1 MEDTVPPAA
10 AQAIITASN
19 LLNDEQQCHKAAA
32 HFTQAFRLAPQL
44 ATAFAEEFAEA
55 ADALATHRSQNKGS
69 EEAWR
74 AVVGAYLTCI
84 NACPANALLLTRL
97 GVAAHAR
104 GKLVEARAAFVKAA
118 TLDDAVAA
126 EAARREV
133 LRLNRSDVTLHC
145 AESTRYGT
153 DIRYDVVVAEVV
165 DAALFGEG
173 CLATLAD
180 VSKRLAHDT
189 TKIIPRR
196 AALYAVAVQS
206 PELRSRYAAG
216 AARAREPY
224 TVCDLDATPHTKL
237 ATLDLGELDLV
248 SVALQGRRETV
259 LGEAEAVVMQ
269 GGRLEGFAVYFELRD
284 GDARLTTAPALY
296 AGNTPRA
303 VSWTQALFHVDAAP
317 VVKAGDVLRLRASVA
332 PDGGIDV
339 LRLAYGINDA
349 PSQATA
355 AVSDDAPS
363 ADDVERANDGVYAAA
378 HARAVQKAVAETN
391 APVCECGLF
400 AGSTPT
406 PGQVVVSH
414 APVEASGLLRP
425 AAFDLPLARA
435 VRVVPRA
442 ATCVGRL
449 VASPS
454 LRRAYFCDEALG
466 FDVKPLNAFAS
477 PIARD
482 VDPRAFSDLTY
493 LTATGMVRRV
503 DFVTG
508 ADPAA
513 VPEACSLDVATT
525 GVADALLYWWRLGYD
540 AESLST
546 RPDLDGGGPLSHW
559 RCAACVLRPGLSVS
573 DGDTVRIACAVRFGC
588 LEVLSAEVLSSE

>member
-1 MEDTVPPAA
+1 MKEFHNYIDGEWVGSTATMGNINPSDTG
-10 AQAIITASN
+10 
-19 LLNDEQQCHKAAA
+19 DEIGHYCV
-32 HFTQAFRLAPQL
+32 
-44 ATAFAEEFAEA
+44 
-55 ADALATHRSQNKGS
+55 ADAGQAQ
-69 EEAWR
+69 E
-74 AVVGAYLTCI
+74 
-84 NACPANALLLTRL
+84 
-97 GVAAHAR
+97 
-104 GKLVEARAAFVKAA
+104 
-118 TLDDAVAA
+118 AVAA
-126 EAARREV
+126 AANAIAQNRSPGIQGRSEILDTIGSEILARRDELGVLLAREEGKVLAEATGEVVRAGQIFKYFAGEV

-189 TKIIPRR
+189 AKIIPRR

-259 LGEAEAVVMQ
+259 LGEAETTVTQ

-303 VSWTQALFHVDAAP
+303 ASWTQALFHVDAAP
-317 VVKAGDVLRLRASVA
+317 VVKAGDVVRLKASVA

-349 PSQATA
+349 PYQATA
-355 AVSDDAPS
+355 AVANDAPS

-378 HARAVQKAVAETN
+378 HARAVQRACTETN

-400 AGSTPT
+400 AGSTPNDAS
-406 PGQVVVSH
+406 QVVVSH
-414 APVEASGLLRP
+414 APVEASGLLRCFCGVLLLFFVLYGASGAP
-425 AAFDLPLARA
+425 KRYPQYAIAAARSTS
-435 VRVVPRA
+435 A
-442 ATCVGRL
+442 APPQ
-449 VASPS
+449 A
-454 LRRAYFCDEALG
+454 
-466 FDVKPLNAFAS
+466 
-477 PIARD
+477 
-482 VDPRAFSDLTY
+482 
-493 LTATGMVRRV
+493 
-503 DFVTG
+503 
-508 ADPAA
+508 
-513 VPEACSLDVATT
+513 
-525 GVADALLYWWRLGYD
+525 
-540 AESLST
+540 
-546 RPDLDGGGPLSHW
+546 
-559 RCAACVLRPGLSVS
+559 
-573 DGDTVRIACAVRFGC
+573 GC
-588 LEVLSAEVLSSE
+588 F

>member
-1 MEDTVPPAA
+1 MEEDTVPQAA

-32 HFTQAFRLAPQL
+32 HFTSAFRLAPQL

-55 ADALATHRSQNKGS
+55 ADALATHRSQNKGR

-74 AVVGAYLTCI
+74 AVAGAYLTCI

-126 EAARREV
+126 EAARRCGAALIENWHWRMLADTARNEFFASAVARAIAGGATTVLDVGSGTGLLAMAAARAGAARVDAVERCPAMARVCAEV

-180 VSKRLAHDT
+180 VSKRLAHERAT
-189 TKIIPRR
+189 IVPRR

-259 LGEAEAVVMQ
+259 LGEAETTVTQ

-296 AGNTPRA
+296 AGSTPRA
-303 VSWTQALFHVDAAP
+303 ASWTQALFHVDAAP

-349 PSQATA
+349 PYQATA
-355 AVSDDAPS
+355 AVANDAPS

-378 HARAVQKAVAETN
+378 HARAVQRACTETH

-400 AGSTPT
+400 AGSTPNDAS
-406 PGQVVVSH
+406 QVVVSH
-414 APVEASGLLRP
+414 APVEASGLLRCFCGVLLLFFVLYGARGAP
-425 AAFDLPLARA
+425 KRYPQYAIAAARSTS
-435 VRVVPRA
+435 A
-442 ATCVGRL
+442 APPQ
-449 VASPS
+449 A
-454 LRRAYFCDEALG
+454 
-466 FDVKPLNAFAS
+466 
-477 PIARD
+477 
-482 VDPRAFSDLTY
+482 
-493 LTATGMVRRV
+493 
-503 DFVTG
+503 
-508 ADPAA
+508 
-513 VPEACSLDVATT
+513 
-525 GVADALLYWWRLGYD
+525 
-540 AESLST
+540 
-546 RPDLDGGGPLSHW
+546 
-559 RCAACVLRPGLSVS
+559 
-573 DGDTVRIACAVRFGC
+573 GC
-588 LEVLSAEVLSSE
+588 F